1 MIMEKESTKP
11 RRKPVVKALINIGV
25 IILGMAA
32 IYFGF
37 TFALGTTT
45 PFYVVSSGS
54 MEDALLIGDIIIVNG
69 AIDFDEINIDD
80 IIVFNESK
88 YGSKVIV
95 HRVKEIHE
103 ASTRRIVTKGDNN
116 VAADDWF
123 VTSED
128 FLGGVIF
135 TIPRVG
141 ILTTALAP
149 PMNYLLILLVVATIF
164 VLEIRSNRPEPEE
177 SEESDPEVFGPEI
190 SDPKISEEEDDHS
203 FSAFSIGS

>member
-1 MIMEKESTKP
+1 MEEESKP
-11 RRKPVVKALINIGV
+11 RRKPVVKALINIVV
-25 IILGMAA
+25 IILGMAV

-37 TFALGTTT
+37 TFALGTNT

-54 MEDALLIGDIIIVNG
+54 MVPSLTIGDIIIVNG
-69 AIDFDEINIDD
+69 GIDFDEINAGD
-80 IIVFNESK
+80 IIVFNEPK

-103 ASTRRIVTKGDNN
+103 ASTRQIITKGDHNF
-116 VAADDWF
+116 APDDWV

-141 ILTTALAP
+141 YLTTALAP
-149 PMNYLLILLVVATIF
+149 PMNYLLIMMVVITIF
-164 VLEIRSNRPEPEE
+164 ILEIRGARPE
-177 SEESDPEVFGPEI
+177 SEESQESTPGVFDEEV
-190 SDPKISEEEDDHS
+190 DNS
-203 FSAFSIGS
+203 FSTRLILSH